1 MSPECEAVLCFEK
14 LKEKIMTPKS
24 EAVHLVCNTD
34 IKRSNT
40 NGGIT

>member
-1 MSPECEAVLCFEK
+1 MSPESDAVLWFEK

-24 EAVHLVCNTD
+24 EAVHLVCKTV

-40 NGGIT
+40 NQGIT